1 MYILKP
7 YIMIILYVGIAIE
20 KNVIINWEE
29 LNTKRINITNQ
40 LKIDRL

>member
-20 KNVIINWEE
+20 KNVIINWE
-29 LNTKRINITNQ
+29 LNTKRINITKQ